1 MLPVLTQ
8 GYLIAF
14 FGGSIFIILNFLA
27 GQFNHGG
34 DHGADAGDIHG
45 PDVDAHVDVD
55 AHADV
60 DVDAHVDADGP
71 DFHGDHG
78 GDHGGDQAG
87 DHAEGHSDTD
97 RYGALPIADDR
108 ATRVL
113 KFVVGLLSPT
123 NLSLFITGF
132 GATGWFALKAA
143 PWLGVLTI
151 IPAVLV
157 GMAVCNLFKAMI
169 KFIMI
174 RFTSTSHLRSWD
186 VVGQVGEVLIP
197 MTDGCMGEIT
207 YVVGS
212 KLYSSTARPTKAGL
226 TIPRGTKVLIVESNG
241 PTVLVEPFV
250 DSTLE
255 ESYK

>member
-1 MLPVLTQ
+1 M
-8 GYLIAF
+8 
-14 FGGSIFIILNFLA
+14 FIILNFLA
-27 GQFNHGG
+27 GQFSHGG

-45 PDVDAHVDVD
+45 PDVDAHLDVDAHVDVD
-55 AHADV
+55 AHADIDLDTHADV

-78 GDHGGDQAG
+78 GDHGGD
-87 DHAEGHSDTD
+87 HAEGHSDTD
-97 RYGALPIADDR
+97 RYGVLPIADDR
-108 ATRVL
+108 ATRIL
-113 KFVVGLLSPT
+113 KFIVGLLSPT

-143 PWLGVLTI
+143 PWLGVFTI
-151 IPAVLV
+151 IPAILV
-157 GMAVCNLFKAMI
+157 GMAVCNLFKAAI

-186 VVGQVGEVLIP
+186 VVGQVGEVLTP

-212 KLYSSTARPTKAGL
+212 KLYSSTAKPTRAGL

-241 PTVLVEPFV
+241 PTVMVEPFV

-255 ESYK
+255 DQNPISKV